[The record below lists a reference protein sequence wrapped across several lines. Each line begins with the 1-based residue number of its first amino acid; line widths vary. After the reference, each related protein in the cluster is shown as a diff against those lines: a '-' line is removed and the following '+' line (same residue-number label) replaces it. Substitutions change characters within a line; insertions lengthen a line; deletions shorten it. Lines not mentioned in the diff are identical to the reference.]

1 MILPTKKLPQ
11 DRSLLFVGAQILQ
24 LLRKPK
30 TVSHLWDEL
39 KAQRDPL
46 LGYRHVPYDWFVLA
60 LSFLYSTGTIDLSR
74 GRLRRTR

>member
-11 DRSLLFVGAQILQ
+11 DRTLLVVGAQVLQ

-30 TVSHLWDEL
+30 TVSNVWDDL
-39 KAQRDPL
+39 KAKRDPL
-46 LGYRHVPYDWFVLA
+46 LGYKHLPYDWFVLA
-60 LSFLYSTGTIDLSR
+60 VSFLYSTGAIDLSR